1 MAASPA
7 GSVHRQIHRLF
18 NLGAVGTMPDA
29 QLVDQFATRRDDAA
43 QAAFEELLNRHGPM
57 VLRVCRGA
65 LHDAHDAE
73 DAFQAVFLVL
83 ANRARSIRRCESVAS
98 WLFGVA
104 QRVAQRSRRS
114 ATRRRVF
121 DQLVASRTSEIDH
134 PTENDCDWEILHDE
148 IHGLPEQLRAP
159 IVLCY
164 LQGLTYQAAAQ
175 QLGCSA
181 VTIRG
186 RLSRARKRL
195 RERLTRRGVTAPA
208 GLLIGGAVD
217 QFKAAIPE
225 SLIHSTSRI
234 ALGFAGGETATV
246 LARGA
251 LNSMFMNQLKLVTVL
266 MSVVLVGSYRTWQ
279 ALAAVEKIGQ
289 TNPAKKALTVQLIN
303 PPVRNIVHV
312 LSRPSFI
319 EAFERTSIY
328 PKLPGYVEKTIVD
341 IGDKVKKGDVLCTL
355 LVADLVEDHGAKLAD
370 GRLDK
375 ERITSAS
382 KIVSAADASVKA
394 ARARL
399 DAAAAV
405 VVQYEADV
413 NRWDSEVERLKRVVD
428 SQFLLESINRS
439 KAPATTRDA
448 AIAAIHESAVARDA
462 ARAAIGKVE
471 ADLLSCRASLTKA
484 KVEVSLAAAALAVAE
499 SEDQRIKAWADYHI
513 LTAPYDGVIVARN
526 ANTFDFVQPE
536 TRTSTA
542 EKPASRSPR
551 GAALRDRQ
559 DRRGPCLRRDS
570 RTGCQPRASRNASKR
585 DNQGISEQAN
595 SGLRHADLM
604 GRKGQAACATC
615 RDRPAQFRWQA
626 QARNVCHRRIGH
638 GKRGRSRNAHCHD
651 YVNGR

>member
-1 MAASPA
+1 MCTSRYTDCSTSERSGRCP
-7 GSVHRQIHRLF
+7 
-18 NLGAVGTMPDA
+18 TA

-65 LHDAHDAE
+65 LHNAHDAE

-83 ANRARSIRRCESVAS
+83 ANRARSIRRYESVAS

-114 ATRRRVF
+114 ALRRRVF

-134 PTENDCDWEILHDE
+134 PAENNCDWEILHDE

-175 QLGCSA
+175 QLGLSA

-289 TNPAKKALTVQLIN
+289 TNPAKKCLTVQLIN

-382 KIVSAADASVKA
+382 KIV
-394 ARARL
+394 
-399 DAAAAV
+399 
-405 VVQYEADV
+405 
-413 NRWDSEVERLKRVVD
+413 KRGGC
-428 SQFLLESINRS
+428 QRQGGQG
-439 KAPATTRDA
+439 TTRRCRGGRGPIRGRCQPLGLGGRTAQARGRFPIPTGVNQPVEGPRHHAGRGDRG
-448 AIAAIHESAVARDA
+448 HTRDAVARDA

-536 TRTSTA
+536 TGTSTA
-542 EKPASRSPR
+542 KKPDSRSPR
-551 GAALRDRQ
+551 AP
-559 DRRGPCLRRDS
+559 RRS
-570 RTGCQPRASRNASKR
+570 T
-585 DNQGISEQAN
+585 
-595 SGLRHADLM
+595 
-604 GRKGQAACATC
+604 
-615 RDRPAQFRWQA
+615 
-626 QARNVCHRRIGH
+626 
-638 GKRGRSRNAHCHD
+638 
-651 YVNGR
+651 